1 MVTYQVPDRVHRVA
15 GLGWAQA
22 LAFRMRRHHL
32 ADLDGG
38 AAVDVVRRLCGV
50 QAQVNSAAALAV
62 AVRQAD
68 PDPDATT
75 NALKNRDL
83 VRTWAM
89 RGTLH
94 LLPVDDAA
102 AYLTLLA
109 GARTWHKGSWQKT
122 FLTLDEMAVLTDAV
136 TDALAGGE
144 ALTREELVA
153 AIKDTALAAHVSS
166 GWSTVLKPLA
176 WQGLLCQG
184 PSQGNRV
191 TFVRPGAWSPR
202 WRPAASEDDAARHVI
217 RQYLRAH
224 GPATMATF
232 DQWLIRGATPKQRLR
247 QWFADLGDDVA
258 TVDVDGTTA
267 YVLAEDLDELA
278 ATEPSTD
285 VRLLPGFDQYVL
297 APGTADT
304 TVLDAEHRGDVSRA
318 AGWIAPV
325 VISAGRVAGT
335 WSAEDGVPRTELWAT
350 VPAAKLAAETERLAR
365 LTTRRAPA

>member
-1 MVTYQVPDRVHRVA
+1 VARVT
-15 GLGWAQA
+15 WANA

-32 ADLDGG
+32 AELDGG
-38 AAVDVVRRLCGV
+38 DAVDVVRRLCGV

-62 AVRQAD
+62 AARQAE
-68 PDPDATT
+68 PDPDATAK
-75 NALKNRDL
+75 ALQSRDL

-102 AYLTLLA
+102 AYLALLA

-122 FLTLDEMAVLTDAV
+122 FLTLDEMAALTDAV
-136 TDALAGGE
+136 TDALDGGQ
-144 ALTREELVA
+144 ALTREELVTK
-153 AIKDTALAAHVSS
+153 IKNKALAEHVSS
-166 GWSTVLKPLA
+166 GWSAVLKPLA

-191 TFVRPGAWSPR
+191 TFMRPDAWSPR
-202 WRPAASEDDAARHVI
+202 WQPAASEDDAARHVV

-224 GPATMATF
+224 GPATPAAF
-232 DQWLIRGATPKQRLR
+232 DQWLIRGGTPKRKLK
-247 QWFADLGDDVA
+247 QWFADLGDGVA

-278 ATEPSTD
+278 ATKPSTD
-285 VRLLPGFDQYVL
+285 VRLLPGFDQYLL

-318 AGWIAPV
+318 AGWIAPIV
-325 VISAGRVAGT
+325 VSKGRVAGT
-335 WSAEDGVPRTELWAT
+335 WSAEDGVPRTELWAK
-350 VPAAKLAAETERLAR
+350 VPAARLAAETKRLAR